1 MQSLIGTERL
11 HSSVLCVCSQ
21 VFNANV
27 FIMIMMLTMTM
38 TMTMTMAMT
47 KAMMMTM
54 GTVQGRH
61 HPTADGLSALTICH
75 SMPILSL
82 PAHSFDH
89 HHHHCGDHNCD
100 HGEVE
105 DDDGGC
111 HHRSF
116 KLAN

>member
-1 MQSLIGTERL
+1 MEPNTAKNLQDDDDDTYNDFL
-11 HSSVLCVCSQ
+11 HNDGNDEGHDDDDGYSARAPSSDGRRTLCPVS
-21 VFNANV
+21 V
-27 FIMIMMLTMTM
+27 
-38 TMTMTMAMT
+38 
-47 KAMMMTM
+47 
-54 GTVQGRH
+54 
-61 HPTADGLSALTICH
+61 TICH